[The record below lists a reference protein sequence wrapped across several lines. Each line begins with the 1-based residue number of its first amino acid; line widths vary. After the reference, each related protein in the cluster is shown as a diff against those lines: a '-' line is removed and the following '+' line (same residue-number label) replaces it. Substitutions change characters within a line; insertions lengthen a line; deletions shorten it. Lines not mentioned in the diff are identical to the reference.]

1 MTQEEK
7 TKIEEAYKKGL
18 DDGINL
24 VIKTLRGS
32 LITFPASLINLGVI
46 NSMLEGIEEVLISKE

>member
-24 VIKTLRGS
+24 VIKTLIGS
-32 LITFPASLINLGVI
+32 LIKFPESLINLGVI